1 MKTINSSDVIFATVT
16 QRGTTLY
23 NARLSG
29 LSSMA
34 DVMRFLHKALAGA
47 VGMLTLTLRNGT
59 QGWSR
64 RTSFKLAMAEGVQLS
79 LF

>member
-16 QRGTTLY
+16 QRGATLY